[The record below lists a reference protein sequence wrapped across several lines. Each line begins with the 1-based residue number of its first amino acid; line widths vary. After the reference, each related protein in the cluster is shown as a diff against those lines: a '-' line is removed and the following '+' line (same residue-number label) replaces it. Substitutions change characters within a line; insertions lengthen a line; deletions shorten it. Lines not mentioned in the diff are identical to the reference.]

1 MIKIDDFLVGL
12 KIEVQK
18 ISTYLGEIFIL
29 QKGQIFK
36 VVLQG
41 INRQEN
47 AQKAIKKD
55 GLLENI
61 VYLTVRRIVDDV
73 KDRTFTTRKIDA
85 TLEGKIKIRNLL
97 DTSPYLKM
105 VSEDME
111 KDLGYTISRTF
122 NVGTLSTVQVDL
134 L

>member
-1 MIKIDDFLVGL
+1 M
-12 KIEVQK
+12 
-18 ISTYLGEIFIL
+18 
-29 QKGQIFK
+29 
-36 VVLQG
+36 
-41 INRQEN
+41 
-47 AQKAIKKD
+47 
-55 GLLENI
+55 
-61 VYLTVRRIVDDV
+61 RRIVDDV

-122 NVGTLSTVQVDL
+122 NVGTLSTV
-134 L
+134 